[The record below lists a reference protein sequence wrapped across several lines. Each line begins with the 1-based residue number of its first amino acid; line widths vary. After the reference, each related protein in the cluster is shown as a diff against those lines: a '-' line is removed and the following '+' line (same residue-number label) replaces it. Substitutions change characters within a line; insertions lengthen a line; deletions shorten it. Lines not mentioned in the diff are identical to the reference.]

1 MSATELPDLLAIWYA
16 EHISDL
22 EAVLGVSV
30 SLVENNPDR
39 DYGGLL
45 PGPPARY
52 VFRAELVDG
61 LTLNAYRNCDAG
73 LPSGDES
80 AGRSVCVHRWTVDG
94 VFLQA
99 TAHTN
104 GDGPEDLAAV
114 VCEAVAQ
121 AAAEQA

>member
-1 MSATELPDLLAIWYA
+1 MSAPPLPELLAIWYA
-16 EHISDL
+16 EHISRLQADL
-22 EAVLGVSV
+22 RVSV

-52 VFRAELVDG
+52 ILRAELVDG
-61 LTLNAYRNCDAG
+61 LSLNAYRNCDAG
-73 LPSGDES
+73 LPSGHES
-80 AGRSVCVHRWTVDG
+80 AGWSVCVHRWTVDG

-104 GDGPEDLAAV
+104 GDGPEDLAATAR
-114 VCEAVAQ
+114 EALAQ
-121 AAAEQA
+121 AA